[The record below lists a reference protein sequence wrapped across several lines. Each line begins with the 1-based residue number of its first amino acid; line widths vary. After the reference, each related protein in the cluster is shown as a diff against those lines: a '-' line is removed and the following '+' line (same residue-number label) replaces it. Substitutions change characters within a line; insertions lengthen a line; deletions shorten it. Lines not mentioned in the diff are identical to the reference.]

1 MEKFKR
7 TVNEYD
13 IKGKR
18 KLMLI
23 TEKNRLKGTLL
34 NDRKLNSSETYN
46 SKIGM
51 SIIWHQNM

>member
-23 TEKNRLKGTLL
+23 TEKIDLREHYLMIESLIHQKHTIQ
-34 NDRKLNSSETYN
+34 KLA
-46 SKIGM
+46 
-51 SIIWHQNM
+51 